1 MLSHMDANGDCA
13 ISQDEFVAAVGPVTG
28 DRPGF
33 DAAVEAAARSL
44 IQVADTD
51 GNGVLDAGEY
61 TRLAVVYGT
70 HADAAGRA
78 FGRLDQD
85 RNGVLDA
92 AEFMQA
98 ISQFFARRDP
108 GGYGDIAFGYG

>member
-1 MLSHMDANGDCA
+1 MT
-13 ISQDEFVAAVGPVTG
+13 VPVWAW

-33 DAAVEAAARSL
+33 DGAVEAAARSL

-61 TRLAVVYGT
+61 TRLAAVYG
-70 HADAAGRA
+70 ADADEAGRA

-85 RNGVLDA
+85 RNGALDA
-92 AEFMQA
+92 AELTLA
-98 ISQFFARRDP
+98 IRQFFASRDP
-108 GGYGDIAFGYG
+108 DGYGNVAFGYV